1 MVRRI
6 VIAVLRAYRYV
17 LSPLLGPRCR
27 FVPSCSEY
35 AIGSLQAHGVVRG
48 AWLSTRRL
56 CKCHPWH
63 PGGYDPVIDPVSVAA
78 GAPVAEPAVDRV
90 LATDPGPATEA
101 AAQRASPVVDQF
113 WHRSHSAGQ
122 ARSATVLPGHD
133 SAP

>member
-6 VIAVLRAYRYV
+6 VIGVLRAYRYA

-35 AIGSLQAHGVVRG
+35 AIGSLQAHGIVRG

-63 PGGYDPVIDPVSVAA
+63 PGGYDPVIDPASVPA
-78 GAPVAEPAVDRV
+78 AEPTVDRV
-90 LATDPGPATEA
+90 ADAGSSTATG
-101 AAQRASPVVDQF
+101 AQHALPVADRF
-113 WHRSHSAGQ
+113 RHPSCSAGQ
-122 ARSATVLPGHD
+122 PRSATVRPGHD